1 MNKIGVILGG
11 KRGRQTILKLCDKVQ
26 GAMAAKGRGIRIRLG
41 GAGRLGGWRK
51 GVWMLRLE
59 G

>member
-1 MNKIGVILGG
+1 MVLVG
-11 KRGRQTILKLCDKVQ
+11 KRGRQIILKLCDKVH